1 MSLKFPK
8 FSKEKSGK
16 IRNTLG
22 ELVTISNPLDYHT
35 FIWGDQK
42 KMNELFITIC
52 ENTKDLVLFV
62 FDVPRSD
69 KCDPSSFNCGIKAII
84 NAKKKTNARIAVIAS
99 IAESMTE
106 ELAEI
111 FIKNKILPLGGLK
124 TGLKALEIS
133 NKSFLSSMQVEGTK
147 VLLKKRTSQYDKKFL
162 LEIDSKII
170 LRKFGVPIPKS
181 LITNKSN
188 LKQNNYS
195 INKLKFPIVLK
206 GTGSNHKTEN
216 GLVFLNIK
224 SKEELINIQ
233 KKMNKIKGDILI
245 EEMIGPISLE
255 LLIGITKD
263 ETGLF
268 ALTIAQGGIY
278 SELFSKA
285 VNSKE
290 LIILPAS
297 KNSIQKALKSLAIYP
312 IFQGYRGL
320 PKANLKKTIEVI
332 MKISSLIEENNKNFE
347 EIEINP
353 LIITPKN
360 AYAADALISIQ
371 SNS

>member
-1 MSLKFPK
+1 
-8 FSKEKSGK
+8 
-16 IRNTLG
+16 
-22 ELVTISNPLDYHT
+22 
-35 FIWGDQK
+35 
-42 KMNELFITIC
+42 
-52 ENTKDLVLFV
+52 
-62 FDVPRSD
+62 
-69 KCDPSSFNCGIKAII
+69 
-84 NAKKKTNARIAVIAS
+84 
-99 IAESMTE
+99 
-106 ELAEI
+106 
-111 FIKNKILPLGGLK
+111 
-124 TGLKALEIS
+124 
-133 NKSFLSSMQVEGTK
+133 MQVERTK
-147 VLLKKRTSQYDKKFL
+147 VLLKKRTSQHDKRFL
-162 LEIDSKII
+162 LEIDSKIM
-170 LRKFGVPIPKS
+170 LKKFGVPIPKS
-181 LITNKSN
+181 LITNKSI
-188 LKQNNYS
+188 LKKNNYS
-195 INKLKFPIVLK
+195 INKLRFPIVLK

-224 SKEELINIQ
+224 SKEELIKIQ
-233 KKMNKIKGDILI
+233 KKINKIKGDLLI

-278 SELFSKA
+278 SELFSKTI
-285 VNSKE
+285 NSKE

-297 KNSIQKALKSLAIYP
+297 KKTIKQALKSLAIYP

>member
-1 MSLKFPK
+1 M
-8 FSKEKSGK
+8 
-16 IRNTLG
+16 
-22 ELVTISNPLDYHT
+22 
-35 FIWGDQK
+35 
-42 KMNELFITIC
+42 
-52 ENTKDLVLFV
+52 
-62 FDVPRSD
+62 
-69 KCDPSSFNCGIKAII
+69 IK
-84 NAKKKTNARIAVIAS
+84 T
-99 IAESMTE
+99 
-106 ELAEI
+106 
-111 FIKNKILPLGGLK
+111 
-124 TGLKALEIS
+124 
-133 NKSFLSSMQVEGTK
+133 
-147 VLLKKRTSQYDKKFL
+147 
-162 LEIDSKII
+162 
-170 LRKFGVPIPKS
+170 
-181 LITNKSN
+181 
-188 LKQNNYS
+188 
-195 INKLKFPIVLK
+195 
-206 GTGSNHKTEN
+206 
-216 GLVFLNIK
+216 
-224 SKEELINIQ
+224 Q

-278 SELFSKA
+278 SELFSKV